1 MQTPPVV
8 AFFNELR
15 LNGFTEGQNLTIVA
29 GSFGSETS
37 PLVERTA
44 TVTKALPDVVV
55 TGGNPA
61 TRAAQ
66 DAGAAIPLPGCASD
80 CTRPQGK
87 GSGAETLNV
96 LGTSHARVVSAKRK
110 FCRLEQEH
118 QEVAC
123 SIIIVD
129 HMHAHDSRGA
139 VDSGVDSCVAEST
152 AWASPKVTSSQVI
165 VGAGRAA
172 LQGWPAQGASTVI
185 MIDYIKM
192 RRMLPCVFPTNCG
205 TSFPVKRR

>member
-1 MQTPPVV
+1 VQTLPVV
-8 AFFNELR
+8 AFFDELR

-37 PLVERTA
+37 PLVERPA
-44 TVTKALPDVVV
+44 TVTKALPDVSSRAVI
-55 TGGNPA
+55 PPHAPPRMPERQFRPPDARA
-61 TRAAQ
+61 TAPDPNAKG
-66 DAGAAIPLPGCASD
+66 AGAEA
-80 CTRPQGK
+80 
-87 GSGAETLNV
+87 LNV
-96 LGTSHARVVSAKRK
+96 LGTSHGRVVSAKQK

-129 HMHAHDSRGA
+129 DMHAHDSRRA
-139 VDSGVDSCVAEST
+139 VDIGVDSCVAKST

-172 LQGWPAQGASTVI
+172 LQGWPAQGGSTI
-185 MIDYIKM
+185 MHD
-192 RRMLPCVFPTNCG
+192 RLH
-205 TSFPVKRR
+205 